1 MECFRQNIPFYVVC
15 PKSNDW
21 RTCLCVHCANPEM
34 KLEAINLTKDT
45 SFHWEDGKCYE
56 DIDGLVKRIK
66 ATNIDNT
73 IMYNQWQRFD
83 QERTNSAKVCSVSKR
98 VTV

>member
-1 MECFRQNIPFYVVC
+1 
-15 PKSNDW
+15 
-21 RTCLCVHCANPEM
+21 M

-56 DIDGLVKRIK
+56 DIDGLVKGIK
-66 ATNIDNT
+66 AFNIDKT

-83 QERTNSAKVCSVSKR
+83 QETTSSAKACSVSKR